1 MTLIL
6 VPYRDRENHLQIFI
20 RDLCR
25 IFHKH
30 IPNVKIVIV
39 EQMQDNKKFN
49 RGKLL
54 NVGFLEY
61 YKEFDYFFTHDVDR
75 LPFENIIINKY
86 NNKEFDIER
95 FDGGIGISLGG
106 ICKFKSQIFKDING
120 FPNDIWGWGLEDE
133 ALYTRARFKNC
144 KISDLPGDSKPQFHS
159 FLYLPHRSSCS
170 NPNLEND
177 FYINNKKTG
186 SSCIWRWGTEIK
198 PNELTNEQKN
208 RYLVTNGLDD
218 INYTVI
224 KKENI
229 NDYIEKRT
237 VEI

>member
-6 VPYRDRENHLQIFI
+6 VPYRDRQNHLLIFI

-30 IPNVKIVIV
+30 IPNVKIVII
-39 EQMQDNKKFN
+39 EQTQDNKKFN

-61 YKEFDYFFTHDVDR
+61 YKQFDYFFTHDIDR
-75 LPFENIIINKY
+75 LPFEKTIINKY

-144 KISDLPGDSKPQFHS
+144 KISELPGDSKPQFHS
-159 FLYLPHRSSCS
+159 FVYLPHRSSCS

-198 PNELTNEQKN
+198 PNQLTNEQKN
-208 RYLVTNGLDD
+208 RFLVTNGLDD
-218 INYTVI
+218 INYKI
-224 KKENI
+224 INKEII
-229 NDYIEKRT
+229 NDYIEKII